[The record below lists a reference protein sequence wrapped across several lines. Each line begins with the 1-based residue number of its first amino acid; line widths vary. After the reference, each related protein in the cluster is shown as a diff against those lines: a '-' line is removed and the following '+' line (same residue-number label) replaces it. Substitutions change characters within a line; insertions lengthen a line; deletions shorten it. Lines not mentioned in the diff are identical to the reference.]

1 MICGKVSVLLFGL
14 VLASNLGSDAYG
26 MYNPGLGRF
35 CSRDP
40 IGYMGSEWGLN
51 DFGDSN
57 PFNSLD
63 PTGLIIAKTGPHGG
77 GLYGGCETLTTIK
90 TEIVCKYFKLG
101 WWSLWEKEIRFPYA
115 SGIDATK
122 LCRSNTPSKWV
133 FERVGY
139 ERTTTTTTWC
149 RSCSPV
155 AVGLCKPSFKVGP
168 VECVITATVVVGK
181 IYLDNQP
188 EVDEKKEPWYPDQD
202 PEEDCIFTGR
212 WAPADFC
219 EYECKSGFKFTTF
232 PNMHQ
237 EWACERFAKP
247 KEAQK

>member
-1 MICGKVSVLLFGL
+1 
-14 VLASNLGSDAYG
+14 
-26 MYNPGLGRF
+26 MYDPGLGRF

-40 IGYMGSEWGLN
+40 IGYVGSEWGLN

-63 PTGLIIAKTGPHGG
+63 PTGLIIVKTGTHGG
-77 GLYGGCETLTTIK
+77 SLYGGCETLTTVK
-90 TEIVCKYFKLG
+90 TEVVCKYFKLG
-101 WWSLWEKEIRFPYA
+101 WWSLWEKEIRFSYTP
-115 SGIDATK
+115 GIDATK

-168 VECVITATVVVGK
+168 VECVITATAVVGK

-188 EVDEKKEPWYPDQD
+188 EVDQKKEPWDPDQD

-212 WAPADFC
+212 WAPMDFC
-219 EYECKSGFKFTTF
+219 EYICKSGFTFTKF
-232 PNMHQ
+232 PNVHQ
-237 EWACERFAKP
+237 ERACENSAKP

>member
-14 VLASNLGSDAYG
+14 VLASNLGSDAYS

-168 VECVITATVVVGK
+168 VECVLVTAVVVAKIYFDNHPDEEESRKCWCCITAGPWDPRPGSCMSVGWADPDECEGNGGVCCNPNTK
-181 IYLDNQP
+181 VGDQP
-188 EVDEKKEPWYPDQD
+188 L
-202 PEEDCIFTGR
+202 R
-212 WAPADFC
+212 
-219 EYECKSGFKFTTF
+219 
-232 PNMHQ
+232 
-237 EWACERFAKP
+237 
-247 KEAQK
+247 

>member
-1 MICGKVSVLLFGL
+1 
-14 VLASNLGSDAYG
+14 
-26 MYNPGLGRF
+26 
-35 CSRDP
+35 
-40 IGYMGSEWGLN
+40 MGSEWGLN

-101 WWSLWEKEIRFPYA
+101 WWSLWQKEIRFPYTP
-115 SGIDATK
+115 GIDATK

-188 EVDEKKEPWYPDQD
+188 EVDEKKEPWYNDQD